1 MTQIL
6 IFGGG
11 NARAQNH
18 PVAPYID
25 STLDSTL
32 DYPLPPIPLPHS
44 CPYFLG
50 FSLKNR
56 AISSEEPV
64 GYSWPPR

>member
-25 STLDSTL
+25 SVIDPVLDSTL
-32 DYPLPPIPLPHS
+32 DYPLPPFLPPFLPLLLRIL
-44 CPYFLG
+44 F
-50 FSLKNR
+50 K
-56 AISSEEPV
+56 EP
-64 GYSWPPR
+64 GN

>member
-25 STLDSTL
+25 SVIDPALDSTR
-32 DYPLPPIPLPHS
+32 DYPPCPTPYPLTPFLPLLPRIL
-44 CPYFLG
+44 F
-50 FSLKNR
+50 K
-56 AISSEEPV
+56 EP
-64 GYSWPPR
+64 GN